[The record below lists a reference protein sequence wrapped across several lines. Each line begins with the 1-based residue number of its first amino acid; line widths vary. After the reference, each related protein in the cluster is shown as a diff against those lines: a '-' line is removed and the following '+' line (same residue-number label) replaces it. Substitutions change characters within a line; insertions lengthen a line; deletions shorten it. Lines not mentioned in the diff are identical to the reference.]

1 MDFNTKILIVEDEI
15 IIADFIEATL
25 NKEGFMNVELAHKT
39 TTAIQAFKN
48 FQPEI
53 IILDINLHGENS
65 GIELAKSTNN
75 NATVIFLTGQ
85 YDDSLMSKALA
96 TNPESYLTKP
106 VKKDDL
112 IAAIKLTILKKQS
125 KSIMIKVG
133 YDYIRINYDDILF
146 VKSDNNYIDI
156 QTTPKTYSVRKS
168 LEGFLEEI
176 ANPNFIRV
184 HRSFIVN
191 SSKIQKKTNSILF
204 IENYE
209 IPFSKKYDSPF

>member
-15 IIADFIEATL
+15 IIADFIQATL
-25 NKEGFMNVELAHKT
+25 NKEGFKNVEMAHKT
-39 TTAIQAFKN
+39 TTATEAFKN

-65 GIELAKSTNN
+65 GIELAKSTNK

-85 YDDSLMSKALA
+85 YDESLMSKALA

-106 VKKDDL
+106 IKKDDL
-112 IAAIKLTILKKQS
+112 LAAIKLSILRKQV
-125 KSIMIKVG
+125 KSITIKDG
-133 YDYIRINYDDILF
+133 YDFIKINHDAILF

-156 QTTPKTYSVRKS
+156 QTTSKKHSVRQS

-184 HRSFIVN
+184 HRSYIVN
-191 SSKIQKKTNSILF
+191 KTKITSKKATSIF
-204 IENYE
+204 IDNFE
-209 IPFSKKYDSPF
+209 IPISRSLNLEL

>member
-15 IIADFIEATL
+15 IIADFIQATL
-25 NKEGFMNVELAHKT
+25 NKEGFKHVEMAHKT
-39 TTAIQAFKN
+39 ITAIEAFKN

-65 GIELAKSTNN
+65 GIELAKSNN

-85 YDDSLMSKALA
+85 YDESLMSKALA

-112 IAAIKLTILKKQS
+112 IAAIKLSILKKQT
-125 KSIMIKVG
+125 KNITIKDG
-133 YDYIRINYDDILF
+133 YDFIKINHDAILF

-156 QTTPKTYSVRKS
+156 QTASKKYSIRQS

-176 ANPNFIRV
+176 ANSNFIRV
-184 HRSFIVN
+184 HRSYIVN
-191 SSKIQKKTNSILF
+191 RSKIQKKTNSSLF
-204 IENYE
+204 IENHE
-209 IPFSKKYDSPF
+209 IPFSKKHDFPF

>member
-15 IIADFIEATL
+15 IIADFIQATL
-25 NKEGFMNVELAHKT
+25 NKEGFKNVEMAHKT
-39 TTAIQAFKN
+39 ITAIEAFKN

-65 GIELAKSTNN
+65 GIELAKSTNK

-85 YDDSLMSKALA
+85 YDESLMSKALA

-106 VKKDDL
+106 IKKYDL
-112 IAAIKLTILKKQS
+112 LAAIKLSILREQV
-125 KSIMIKVG
+125 KSITIKDG
-133 YDYIRINYDDILF
+133 YDFIKINHDAILF

-156 QTTPKTYSVRKS
+156 QTTSKKHSVRQS

-184 HRSFIVN
+184 HRSYIVN
-191 SSKIQKKTNSILF
+191 SSKIQKKTNSSLF
-204 IENYE
+204 IENQE
-209 IPFSKKYDSPF
+209 IPFSKMYDFPF

>member
-15 IIADFIEATL
+15 IIADFIQATL
-25 NKEGFMNVELAHKT
+25 NKEGFKNVEMAHKT
-39 TTAIQAFKN
+39 ITATEAFKN

-65 GIELAKSTNN
+65 GIELAKSTNK

-85 YDDSLMSKALA
+85 YDESLMSKALA

-112 IAAIKLTILKKQS
+112 LAAIKLSIIRKQV
-125 KSIMIKVG
+125 KSITIKDG
-133 YDYIRINYDDILF
+133 YDFIKINHDAILF

-156 QTTPKTYSVRKS
+156 QTTSKKHSVRQS
-168 LEGFLEEI
+168 LEAFLEEI

-184 HRSFIVN
+184 HRSYIVN
-191 SSKIQKKTNSILF
+191 SSKIQKKTNSSLF
-204 IENYE
+204 IENQE
-209 IPFSKKYDSPF
+209 IPFSKMYDFPF

>member
-15 IIADFIEATL
+15 IIADFIQATL
-25 NKEGFMNVELAHKT
+25 NKEGFKHVEMAHKT
-39 TTAIQAFKN
+39 ITAIEAFKN

-65 GIELAKSTNN
+65 GIELAKSTNK

-85 YDDSLMSKALA
+85 YDESLMSKALA

-106 VKKDDL
+106 IKKDDL
-112 IAAIKLTILKKQS
+112 LAAIKLSILRKQI
-125 KSIMIKVG
+125 KSITIKDG
-133 YDYIRINYDDILF
+133 YDFIKINHDAILF

-156 QTTPKTYSVRKS
+156 QTTSKKHSVRQS

-184 HRSFIVN
+184 HRSYIVN
-191 SSKIQKKTNSILF
+191 SSKIQKKTNSSLF
-204 IENYE
+204 IENQE
-209 IPFSKKYDSPF
+209 IPFSKMYDFPF